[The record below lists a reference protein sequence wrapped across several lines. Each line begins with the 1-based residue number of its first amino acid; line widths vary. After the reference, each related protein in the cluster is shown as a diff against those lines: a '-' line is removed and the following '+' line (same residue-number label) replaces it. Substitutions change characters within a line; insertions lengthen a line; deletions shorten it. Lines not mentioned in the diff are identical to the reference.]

1 MADAHVGL
9 ETTYTAA
16 TNVNTVIIRLLDDQL
31 DLFAPNDYPLLNL
44 VGMNSIPFEITNT
57 KVEWMED
64 AMFPTEDL
72 LLSTGGTITA
82 TQTMFPVTHGEYF
95 HIGDIIMCQ
104 DELMWVTGIDGD
116 NLYVTRAF
124 AGSTGATHIAT
135 MTCYI
140 MGNARLEGS
149 SPGIARQVSLTMPFN
164 YTQII
169 DEVVS
174 ATGTQLST
182 KNYGLPSGEGLLNH
196 RLTKRLE
203 EMNQKLDRQL
213 LYGRRAVG
221 TANSARAFGGLVQF
235 ITDTDNISSAALQ
248 VSHIETAMENI
259 LGRVNDSMLPNLLI
273 GNTWLFRKLQT
284 WWPDW
289 ERASRLGGLVVRR
302 CLTPWG
308 ELDYL
313 YDRQCL
319 NDDAW
324 LIRSE
329 FIQMG
334 AMAGRGLMEV
344 DASLAGEDATR
355 HRVLGEYTV
364 VVKAATAMCKI
375 YDYST
380 SA

>member
-64 AMFPTEDL
+64 AMFPTEDTL
-72 LLSTGGTITA
+72 DEVGNITDA
-82 TQTMFPVTHGEYF
+82 QTNFTVDHGEYF

-116 NLYVTRAF
+116 ELYVVRDF
-124 AGSTGATHIAT
+124 AGSTKATHADGLAI
-135 MTCYI
+135 YI

-149 SPGIARQVSLTMPFN
+149 SPGVARQVSLTMPFN

-203 EMNQKLDRQL
+203 EMNQKLDRQI
-213 LYGRRAVG
+213 LYGLRNVG
-221 TANSARAFGGLVQF
+221 TANEARAFGGLAQF
-235 ITDTDNISSAALQ
+235 LDDTDDIGSAALQ
-248 VSHIETAMENI
+248 VSHLETAMENI

-344 DASLAGEDATR
+344 DASLAGEDAVR

-364 VVKAATAMCKI
+364 IVKATDAMVKI